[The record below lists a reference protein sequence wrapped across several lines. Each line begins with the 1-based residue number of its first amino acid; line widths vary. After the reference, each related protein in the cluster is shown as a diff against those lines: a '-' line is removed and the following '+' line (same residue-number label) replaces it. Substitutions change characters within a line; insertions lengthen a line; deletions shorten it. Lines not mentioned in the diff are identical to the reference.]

1 MCMHAQTRSMAGPT
15 SFPKPWVLGMRYVII
30 LVDRKLSDLGRYQR
44 KENKIYKSNSEC
56 SLTES
61 QVSSRL
67 QERSSAVLSSS
78 KQIIFPV

>member
-15 SFPKPWVLGMRYVII
+15 SFPKLWVLDMRYVII
-30 LVDRKLSDLGRYQR
+30 LVYRKLSDLGRYQR

-56 SLTES
+56 SLTE
-61 QVSSRL
+61 VISRL

>member
-15 SFPKPWVLGMRYVII
+15 SSPKPWVLGMRYVII

-56 SLTES
+56 SLTE
-61 QVSSRL
+61 VSSRL